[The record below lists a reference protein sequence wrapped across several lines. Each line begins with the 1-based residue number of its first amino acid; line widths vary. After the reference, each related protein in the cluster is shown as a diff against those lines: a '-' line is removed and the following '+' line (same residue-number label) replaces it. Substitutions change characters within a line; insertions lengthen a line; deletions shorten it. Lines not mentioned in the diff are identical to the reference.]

1 MRSGD
6 TTPEAAAIQ
15 LDIIRRKTGAERVEL
30 ALEMSR
36 MVRELQLA
44 GLRNRFPDLSERDLL
59 RRLVLE
65 LYSIEL
71 PRDLP

>member
-6 TTPEAAAIQ
+6 TTPEAEAIQ
-15 LDIIRRKTGAERVEL
+15 LDIIRRKAGAERVEL

-44 GLRNRFPDLSERDLL
+44 GLRSRFPDLSERDLL
-59 RRLVLE
+59 RRLVLD
-65 LYSIEL
+65 LYSIDL